1 MSTELI
7 NRITVKKD
15 GVYISS
21 HSSNDTA
28 PFHSWRCKGLSEIY
42 AAEGQKGLD
51 REIVCMLYEYA
62 QLRGSHKSLDR
73 YRYAIDSLQAQKI
86 YKKYSDMIDER
97 YESLDEADKKTVWY
111 KPTEKAKE
119 YRAYE
124 SEMRKKMYCE
134 IAERCEEY
142 DKKQKSRDLERQ
154 GGVRKY
160 GCEVSANYRTVSAYR
175 CCGFKE
181 SAGVAELFVLCLP
194 KL

>member
-28 PFHSWRCKGLSEIY
+28 PFHSWHCKGLSEIY

-142 DKKQKSRDLERQ
+142 DKKKKSRDLER
-154 GGVRKY
+154 
-160 GCEVSANYRTVSAYR
+160 
-175 CCGFKE
+175 
-181 SAGVAELFVLCLP
+181 
-194 KL
+194 

>member
-28 PFHSWRCKGLSEIY
+28 PFHSWRCKGLSEVY

-62 QLRGSHKSLDR
+62 QLRGSHKSLNR
-73 YRYAIDSLQAQKI
+73 YCYAIDSLQAREI
-86 YKKYSDMIDER
+86 YKKYSNMIDER
-97 YESLDEADKKTVWY
+97 YESLSDADKETVWC

-124 SEMRKKMYCE
+124 SEMRKKMYAE

-142 DKKQKSRDLERQ
+142 DRKQKNKDLER
-154 GGVRKY
+154 
-160 GCEVSANYRTVSAYR
+160 
-175 CCGFKE
+175 
-181 SAGVAELFVLCLP
+181 
-194 KL
+194 